1 MGSSEEKKLPG
12 VMTIT
17 LIIVMGTF
25 MALLDSSI
33 LNVAL
38 PKLMVLFSV
47 DTKQIEWVLTAYMLV
62 SGAIIPITSY
72 LGDRFGYRTTYVW
85 AMASFTVGSLLCGL
99 AWNNPSL
106 IVFRVIQGIGGGLIM
121 PVGMAMMFRFIPK
134 EKMGAAMGLFGL
146 SMAVAPSIGPTLGGL
161 IVEHYSWRWLFMI
174 NVPIGIISVFLTH
187 FVLPETPT
195 RKMGKFDLWGFL
207 LGSGSAFLF
216 LLALAEGES
225 WGWTS
230 YEIVM
235 LLFSATIA
243 LALLIIVELNHPEPL
258 LDMRIFLHKEFSY
271 SVLLGCGLFISMIA
285 AVILL
290 PIYLQSLRGYSAI
303 QTGLV
308 MMPQA
313 LAMGFSMA
321 LSGRLFDKVGAR
333 PLILIGIPLILF
345 STYQLHTLSTDT
357 PDSLISFYMVIR
369 GLGMGLS
376 FMPINTAGVAAVPPM
391 KAGAAST
398 MSTLVR
404 NVAGSIGIALTTV
417 LLENRQF
424 FHLHRM
430 AEDLNLFSPSWGAMQ
445 QSSTGLLAT
454 VGDTSAAPAATL
466 SMMNGQVLAQAA
478 AWSFGDVFLIFAT
491 FILCIFPLALL
502 FKKKEKREGEQ
513 PVFAE

>member
-1 MGSSEEKKLPG
+1 MASSEEKKVPG

-72 LGDRFGYRTTYVW
+72 LGERFGYRTTYVW
-85 AMASFTVGSLLCGL
+85 AMASFTLGSLLCGV
-99 AWNNPSL
+99 AWDNPSL

-187 FVLPETPT
+187 FVLPETAK
-195 RKMGKFDLWGFL
+195 RKMGKFDIWGL
-207 LGSGSAFLF
+207 ILGSGCAFLF

-243 LALLIIVELNHPEPL
+243 LVLLVIVELNHPEPL
-258 LDMRIFLHKEFSY
+258 LDMRIFLHKEFTY

-321 LSGRLFDKVGAR
+321 LSGRLFDKVGAK

-430 AEDLNLFSPSWGAMQ
+430 AENLDLFSPSWSAMQ
-445 QSSTGLLAT
+445 QSTTGLLAQT
-454 VGDTSAAPAATL
+454 GDKSAVPAATL
-466 SMMNGQVLAQAA
+466 SMMNSQVLAQAA
-478 AWSFGDVFLIFAT
+478 AWSFGDVFLIFSV
-491 FILCIFPLALL
+491 FILCIFPVALL
-502 FKKKEKREGEQ
+502 FKKKEKRKGEQ
-513 PVFAE
+513 PVFVE